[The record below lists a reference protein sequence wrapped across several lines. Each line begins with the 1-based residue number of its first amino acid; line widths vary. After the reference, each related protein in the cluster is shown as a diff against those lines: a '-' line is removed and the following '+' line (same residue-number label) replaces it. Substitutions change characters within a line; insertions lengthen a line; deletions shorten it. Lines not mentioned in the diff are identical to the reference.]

1 MSDVKISVIV
11 PVYKVEKYIGK
22 AIESIL
28 GQTLSDFELL
38 LVDDGSPDRSGEI
51 CDEYAK
57 KDSRIEV
64 IHKENGGAP
73 SARNVA
79 IDQAKGKYLFFM
91 DADDWAEKDMLQ
103 SLYDLA
109 ERDQSQLV
117 VCGFYID
124 TYSGKDTG
132 KYISEKICVD
142 DCVYRTAQEF
152 RNASHKYYDRN
163 MLYTPWNKLYLK
175 EYIYEKNLR
184 FPNVFWDDFP
194 FNLSVVYEVERVTVT
209 TKAFYH
215 FLRARSESESSL
227 YNPTLYQKREEEH
240 DWLEKLY
247 ASWGIQSSE
256 VKEMLARRYIERVV
270 GCFENLTSSK
280 CTLKWKEKRVEVKK
294 ILANPRVEAN
304 LKVASPRSAYMRL
317 LLIPVRWKNVTLIL
331 LEGSMITFVKEH
343 FSLLFAKLK
352 AGR

>member
-1 MSDVKISVIV
+1 MEMTKISVIV
-11 PVYKVEKYIGK
+11 PVYKVEKYIAK

-28 GQTLSDFELL
+28 GQTMTEFELL

-57 KDSRIEV
+57 KDARITV

-79 IDQAKGKYLFFM
+79 IDRAKGKYLFFM
-91 DADDWAEKDMLQ
+91 DADDWAEKDMLERM
-103 SLYDLA
+103 YELA
-109 ERDQSQLV
+109 EANHSQLV

-124 TYSGKDTG
+124 TYSGKESG
-132 KYISEKICVD
+132 KFISEKICVD
-142 DCVYRTAQEF
+142 DKVYDNAVAF
-152 RNASHKYYDRN
+152 REASYKYYDRN

-175 EYIYEKNLR
+175 DYLNEKGLR

-194 FNLSVVYEVERVTVT
+194 FNLSVVYEVERVTVSSE
-209 TKAFYH
+209 AFYH

-240 DWLEKLY
+240 DWLERLY
-247 ASWGIQSSE
+247 DSWGIHNEQ
-256 VKEMLARRYIERVV
+256 VTEMLARRYIERIV
-270 GCFENLTSSK
+270 GCFENLTSTK
-280 CTLKWKEKRVEVKK
+280 CTLRWKEKRKEVKK
-294 ILANPRVEAN
+294 ILENPRVKRN
-304 LKVASPRSAYMRL
+304 LDIAHPRSLYMRL
-317 LLIPVRWKNVTLIL
+317 LLIPVRLRNVNLIL
-331 LEGSMITFVKEH
+331 LECSMITMVKEN
-343 FSLLFAKLK
+343 FSLLFARLK